1 MSGLRSDTVGVKM
14 RASNIFPDALRHYR
28 ERAGLSQE
36 RLAAAA
42 GLDRT
47 YVSQLERGLKSPTL
61 GTLEKLADC
70 FAVRVEDLLRRP
82 SPTGLRFPADY
93 VVSDLERI
101 GLARDGGAFVPFP
114 ISVLRGSI
122 DLAHGFIDDMYAAD
136 LDIARVLGLRNLSA
150 FVGEL
155 VATGIARTSQGLF
168 RLNPHQDGYPDLL
181 LVDRRGRREL
191 ERLRGRMNEKG
202 PFSPFASGGI
212 EVKATCGSVP
222 SPKVCRARGISR
234 PELGDPRIV
243 CMTGYDWKAHHRETN
258 NLVGVLWDFVDQRP
272 RVAAM
277 FYSSALTELDWGS
290 IVAPKPGGGRTTS
303 VSIMNRAG
311 IRKMYAGWLCVLA
324 DGGYREFLNKRNK
337 DSLIPVSGDLP

>member
-1 MSGLRSDTVGVKM
+1 MS
-14 RASNIFPDALRHYR
+14 ASTIFPESLRHHR
-28 ERAGLSQE
+28 ERAALSQE

-70 FAVRVEDLLRRP
+70 LAVRVEDLLRRP

-93 VVSDLERI
+93 VVSDLERV
-101 GLARDGGAFVPFP
+101 GLARDGGTFAPFP

-155 VATGIARTSQGLF
+155 VATGIARSSQGLF

-181 LVDRRGRREL
+181 LMDQRGRREL
-191 ERLRGRMNEKG
+191 ERLGGRMNEKG

-222 SPKVCRARGISR
+222 TPKVCRNRGIAR
-234 PELGDPRIV
+234 PELGDSRIV

-277 FYSSALTELDWGS
+277 FYSSALTESDWGG

-311 IRKMYAGWLCVLA
+311 IRKMYRGWLCVLA
-324 DGGYREFLNKRNK
+324 DGGYREFLNRRNK
-337 DSLIPVSGDLP
+337 DSLIPVSGDSP